1 VDKFIYKNIN
11 KIYVMDVLILAAGLG
26 SRLSKFTHDKIPK
39 YLINI
44 DNNTGLYY
52 IINYWSKY
60 AEYIY
65 LVINSKYNTI
75 TEFYI
80 ENILIEFSSKIKIIN
95 YDNNDGTAYTINYI
109 LNNNLVNANIKNLLI
124 TWCDLYPTENIN
136 FKKLNKDSKK
146 NNNIFIFTYGNQCR
160 YLLNDDNEIIFREN
174 ECDGNIIGIY
184 YIQNYK
190 EFMLDDNCKNNDIV
204 SYLSIIG
211 KVNKFEINNIV
222 DYGDEEKLLKIYEN
236 INNTKSTLECRYF
249 NNMTVVDDNKILKKG
264 ITDKGKEIIKYERN
278 WYEYINSLNNCDIN
292 NIIPKIYNLFEF
304 AILMEYK
311 KDYIPIY
318 KYFMNYENEII
329 KISDNEKSIK
339 QAEYNINK
347 ITILKNIF
355 NKINELHNIEN
366 KTITKIVFLSN
377 IKKEIYDKL
386 YDRKKIINKFINY
399 FGEIKIVNGI
409 TISSFDEV
417 IEKCKKI
424 ITQYYNAI
432 DEFKY
437 SIIFGDCQF
446 SNILINPN
454 NINDIIFID
463 PRGYFGES
471 KIHGP
476 CEYDY
481 AKILYGISGYDRFNF
496 NYFNIKKFDDS
507 IKSMEFEIKGFSY
520 EKKIIN
526 KYFNKIH
533 KTFLVIIWL
542 SLAEY
547 NKNNIWKC
555 LASYYYGLYLG
566 TIL

>member
-1 VDKFIYKNIN
+1 
-11 KIYVMDVLILAAGLG
+11 MDLLILAAGLG

-60 AEYIY
+60 CENIY
-65 LVINSKYNTI
+65 LVINSKYNNI

-80 ENILIEFSSKIKIIN
+80 ENILSEHSSKIKIIN

-109 LNNNLVNANIKNLLI
+109 INNDLSSKHIKHLLI
-124 TWCDLYPTENIN
+124 SWCDLYPTEPIN
-136 FKKLNKDSKK
+136 FKKLNKDRFE

-160 YLLNDDNEIIFREN
+160 YLLNSDNEIIFREN
-174 ECDGNIIGIY
+174 ECNGNIIGIY

-190 EFMLDDNCKNNDIV
+190 QFMLDDNCKNNDIV
-204 SYLSIIG
+204 NYLNIIG
-211 KVNKFEINNIV
+211 KLNNFEINNII

-236 INNTKSTLECRYF
+236 ISNIKSKLECRYF
-249 NNMTVVDDNKILKKG
+249 NNLTIVDENKILKKG
-264 ITDKGKEIIKYERN
+264 ITDKGKDIIKYERG
-278 WYEYINSLNNCDIN
+278 WYEYINNLNNGEIN

-311 KDYIPIY
+311 DGYIPLY
-318 KYFMNYENEII
+318 KYFLNYEDEIS
-329 KISDNEKSIK
+329 KIIDYSKSIK
-339 QAEYNINK
+339 EAEYNINK
-347 ITILKNIF
+347 ITILKNIL
-355 NKINELHNIEN
+355 NKINILHNIEI
-366 KTITKIVFLSN
+366 KTISKINFLSN

-386 YDRKKIINKFINY
+386 YDRKKIIDKFINY
-399 FGEIKIVNGI
+399 FGEIKIINGVYI
-409 TISSFDEV
+409 NTFDDV

-437 SIIFGDCQF
+437 NIIFGDCQF
-446 SNILINPN
+446 SNILINPD

-471 KIHGP
+471 KIFGP
-476 CEYDY
+476 IEYDY

-496 NYFNIKKFDDS
+496 SNFNIKKIDEN
-507 IKSMEFEIKGFSY
+507 IKSIEFEIKGFIY

>member
-1 VDKFIYKNIN
+1 
-11 KIYVMDVLILAAGLG
+11 MDVLILAAGLG

>member
-1 VDKFIYKNIN
+1 
-11 KIYVMDVLILAAGLG
+11 MDLLILAAGLG

-52 IINYWSKY
+52 IINYWAKY
-60 AEYIY
+60 CENIY
-65 LVINSKYNTI
+65 LVINSKYNNI

-80 ENILIEFSSKIKIIN
+80 ENILSEHSSKIKIIN
-95 YDNNDGTAYTINYI
+95 YDKNDGTAYTINYI
-109 LNNNLVNANIKNLLI
+109 INNDLSSKHIKHLVIS
-124 TWCDLYPTENIN
+124 WCDLYPTEPIN
-136 FKKLNKDSKK
+136 FKKLNKDRFED
-146 NNNIFIFTYGNQCR
+146 NNIFIFTYGNQCR
-160 YLLNDDNEIIFREN
+160 YLLNSDNEIIFREN
-174 ECDGNIIGIY
+174 ECNGNIIGIY

-190 EFMLDDNCKNNDIV
+190 QFMLDDNCKNNDIV
-204 SYLSIIG
+204 NYLNIIG
-211 KVNKFEINNIV
+211 KLNNFEINNII

-236 INNTKSTLECRYF
+236 VSKSKSTLECRYF
-249 NNMTVVDDNKILKKG
+249 NNLTIVDENKILKKG
-264 ITDKGKEIIKYERN
+264 VTDKGKDIIKYERG
-278 WYEYINSLNNCDIN
+278 WYEYINNLNNGEIN

-311 KDYIPIY
+311 DGYIPLY
-318 KYFMNYENEII
+318 KYFLNYENEIN
-329 KISDNEKSIK
+329 KIDDYSKSICNIDNYSKSIK
-339 QAEYNINK
+339 EAEYNVNK
-347 ITILKNIF
+347 ITILKNIL
-355 NKINELHNIEN
+355 NKVNILHNIDH
-366 KTITKIVFLSN
+366 KTISKINFFSN

-386 YDRKKIINKFINY
+386 YDRKKIIDKFINY
-399 FGEIKIVNGI
+399 FGEIKIVNGVYI
-409 TISSFDEV
+409 NTFDDI
-417 IEKCKKI
+417 IEKCKKL

-437 SIIFGDCQF
+437 NIIFGDCQF
-446 SNILINPN
+446 SNILINPD

-471 KIHGP
+471 KVFGP

-496 NYFNIKKFDDS
+496 SNFNIKKIDEN
-507 IKSMEFEIKGFSY
+507 IKSIEFEIKGFVY

>member
-1 VDKFIYKNIN
+1 
-11 KIYVMDVLILAAGLG
+11 
-26 SRLSKFTHDKIPK
+26 
-39 YLINI
+39 
-44 DNNTGLYY
+44 
-52 IINYWSKY
+52 
-60 AEYIY
+60 
-65 LVINSKYNTI
+65 
-75 TEFYI
+75 
-80 ENILIEFSSKIKIIN
+80 
-95 YDNNDGTAYTINYI
+95 
-109 LNNNLVNANIKNLLI
+109 
-124 TWCDLYPTENIN
+124 
-136 FKKLNKDSKK
+136 
-146 NNNIFIFTYGNQCR
+146 
-160 YLLNDDNEIIFREN
+160 
-174 ECDGNIIGIY
+174 
-184 YIQNYK
+184 
-190 EFMLDDNCKNNDIV
+190 
-204 SYLSIIG
+204 
-211 KVNKFEINNIV
+211 
-222 DYGDEEKLLKIYEN
+222 
-236 INNTKSTLECRYF
+236 
-249 NNMTVVDDNKILKKG
+249 MTVVDDNKILKKG

-318 KYFMNYENEII
+318 KYFMNYENEIM

-496 NYFNIKKFDDS
+496 NYFNIKKIDDS